1 MGIILVRHLF
11 RCLAY
16 YLVGMFIFLL
26 LSLESSLYNM
36 VLSSLSDVCFQMFCL
51 DLCIFQCVSFHP
63 LFSDDDGIINSM
75 DIRFSKL
82 QETWR
87 AASWVARIWTQ
98 FRNWTTVQ
106 LLSHVLLFVIPW
118 TEDPGEQWSI
128 RSQRGGH
135 DWSKLAHMHTR
146 LFPSLL
152 LFTFLLY
159 LISLPSEMQGYMKV
173 LWGSVQF
180 SHSVV
185 SDSLRPHGFPAH
197 Y

>member
-1 MGIILVRHLF
+1 MGIIQVRHLF

-106 LLSHVLLFVIPW
+106 LLSHVLLFVTPW
-118 TEDPGEQWSI
+118 TAAYQASLSI
-128 RSQRGGH
+128 INS
-135 DWSKLAHMHTR
+135 W
-146 LFPSLL
+146 SLL
-152 LFTFLLY
+152 KLMSCPVGIEGWKICPKFIWLLFISKWTETFRSFFY
-159 LISLPSEMQGYMKV
+159 IN
-173 LWGSVQF
+173 
-180 SHSVV
+180 
-185 SDSLRPHGFPAH
+185 
-197 Y
+197 